1 MNNIKQEVVTVI
13 PVKDENHQSTN
24 TASTSTD
31 CNGSTRSP
39 LQRPMK
45 EELSDSDDIQ
55 PSILCKKVRQAQ
67 QTKGIWVQPNKQPPQ
82 QVIMVPASPQ
92 NDTAMDVT
100 GLTQLMRPP
109 KYNHTHSRVA
119 QASSTPFASIGEAYN
134 TKKSVAAAAS
144 AAATAA
150 SATAL
155 VASSMPQRT
164 NRNRNIPQTA
174 VSRADTSETN
184 DDVTTNII
192 MPRERVISICNLDKD
207 ALDGYLIGGD
217 NSQDQEAELL
227 KYFQPEDSSSA
238 VAATAVGDSTNSA
251 YDYTV
256 NMKQNNTSS
265 SIPENYQLCNND
277 DTTAPMYSKFGK
289 KPCYDKGQI
298 SELRYYLQSSFANQ
312 QNDPTFQPTS
322 GGAKVETAVSGNL
335 HPASTALSMISNR
348 LIRDKEYLKLPN
360 AGATVLGPKERRSAG
375 FADVIPTTNSNNIPQ
390 SPNSRRKNFSF
401 VPISPGPQ
409 SPRTSSFTFA
419 HQSGGISTQASANP
433 FVSPRATSATQRH
446 KTIRFSSTGSSMATA
461 SGVHQTFNPSSIG
474 SGPSDFQNVQQFKEE
489 ISLSAPPSPSS
500 HGFRIT
506 NDRFPATTTSIAFPT
521 TKLHDQHTSDVS
533 MENRSQSAP
542 LHYHM
547 PKSSTYKLNL
557 YSSASNSVAQTPVPA
572 DYSDFSDGSSFID
585 MLESPGSTANIKME
599 SGDILPGLLDSD
611 LSVRLAEMVPDLSVR
626 QLGSMSR
633 SVPSTPQ
640 PLFSGHVQQQQ
651 QHRRGIDH
659 RQHKS
664 FDMSK
669 SVPTTPIGMQGTP
682 FRYSPEHNR
691 DFLINGNTI
700 ETGQL
705 ASFYQQR
712 QLNMTQQQHHEA
724 VLSDKELPIAEE
736 IDELSAFGEDADPI
750 IGSDLLNNL

>member
-1 MNNIKQEVVTVI
+1 
-13 PVKDENHQSTN
+13 
-24 TASTSTD
+24 
-31 CNGSTRSP
+31 
-39 LQRPMK
+39 MK

-55 PSILCKKVRQAQ
+55 PSILCKKKRQAQ
-67 QTKGIWVQPNKQPPQ
+67 QTKGIWVQPIKQPSQ
-82 QVIMVPASPQ
+82 QIIMVPASLQ

-100 GLTQLMRPP
+100 GTAQLMRPP

-119 QASSTPFASIGEAYN
+119 QSSSTQFASISEAYN
-134 TKKSVAAAAS
+134 TKKSVAAAAI
-144 AAATAA
+144 AATAV
-150 SATAL
+150 
-155 VASSMPQRT
+155 VAPSMPQRT
-164 NRNRNIPQTA
+164 NRNRNIPHTA
-174 VSRADTSETN
+174 ISRADAAETN

-192 MPRERVISICNLDKD
+192 MPRERVISICSLEKD

-227 KYFQPEDSSSA
+227 KYFQPEDSSPA
-238 VAATAVGDSTNSA
+238 VAAAAPVSESTTSA

-256 NMKQNNTSS
+256 NIKQNSASS
-265 SIPENYQLCNND
+265 SILENYQLCNND
-277 DTTAPMYSKFGK
+277 DNSAPQYSKFGK
-289 KPCYDKGQI
+289 KPCCDKGQI
-298 SELRYYLQSSFANQ
+298 SELRYYLQSNFANQ
-312 QNDPTFQPTS
+312 QNDPAFQTTS
-322 GGAKVETAVSGNL
+322 GGSKNNENSLCGNL

-360 AGATVLGPKERRSAG
+360 AGATVLGPKDRRSAG
-375 FADVIPTTNSNNIPQ
+375 FADVNPTTNTNNIPQ

-419 HQSGGISTQASANP
+419 HQSAGTSTQASANP

-446 KTIRFSSTGSSMATA
+446 KTIRFSSTGSSMA
-461 SGVHQTFNPSSIG
+461 GVPQTFNPSSIG
-474 SGPSDFQNVQQFKEE
+474 TGPSDFRNVQQFKEE

-500 HGFRIT
+500 HGFRMC
-506 NDRFPATTTSIAFPT
+506 NDRISATTTTSIAFPA
-521 TKLHDQHTSDVS
+521 TKQHDQQSSDGS

-585 MLESPGSTANIKME
+585 MLESPSSTTNIKME

-611 LSVRLAEMVPDLSVR
+611 LSVRLAEMIPDHIGVR

-633 SVPSTPQ
+633 SVPSTPL
-640 PLFSGHVQQQQ
+640 PLFSGHLQQQQ
-651 QHRRGIDH
+651 PHQQRRGIDQ

-712 QLNMTQQQHHEA
+712 QQHNMTQQQHHET

>member
-1 MNNIKQEVVTVI
+1 M
-13 PVKDENHQSTN
+13 
-24 TASTSTD
+24 ASTSTD
-31 CNGSTRSP
+31 RNGSTRSP

-45 EELSDSDDIQ
+45 EELSDSDDI

-67 QTKGIWVQPNKQPPQ
+67 QTKGIWVQPNKQPSQ
-82 QVIMVPASPQ
+82 LVIMVPASPQ
-92 NDTAMDVT
+92 NDTAMDVS
-100 GLTQLMRPP
+100 GNTQLMRPP

-119 QASSTPFASIGEAYN
+119 QSNATPFASISEPYN
-134 TKKSVAAAAS
+134 TKKSVAAAAI

-150 SATAL
+150 STSAL
-155 VASSMPQRT
+155 AASSMPQRT
-164 NRNRNIPQTA
+164 NRNRNIPHTA
-174 VSRADTSETN
+174 VSRADAAD

-227 KYFQPEDSSSA
+227 KYFQPEDGSSA
-238 VAATAVGDSTNSA
+238 VATAVSESTNA
-251 YDYTV
+251 VYDYTV
-256 NMKQNNTSS
+256 NMKQNITSS
-265 SIPENYQLCNND
+265 SILENYQLCSND
-277 DTTAPMYSKFGK
+277 DTSAPTYSKFGK

-298 SELRYYLQSSFANQ
+298 SELRYYLQSNFANQ
-312 QNDPTFQPTS
+312 QNDPAFQATS
-322 GGAKVETAVSGNL
+322 GGSKVNNNDTSLSGNYL
-335 HPASTALSMISNR
+335 PASTALSMISNR

-360 AGATVLGPKERRSAG
+360 AGATVLGAKEKRATG
-375 FADVIPTTNSNNIPQ
+375 FADVNATTTNSNNIPQ

-419 HQSGGISTQASANP
+419 HQSGGTSTESSVNP

-446 KTIRFSSTGSSMATA
+446 KTIRFNNIGSSMAPT
-461 SGVHQTFNPSSIG
+461 SGLHQTFNSSSVG
-474 SGPSDFQNVQQFKEE
+474 TGPSDFRNVHQFKEE
-489 ISLSAPPSPSS
+489 VSISAPPSPSS
-500 HGFRIT
+500 HSFRMT
-506 NDRFPATTTSIAFPT
+506 NDRTSAITTASISFPA
-521 TKLHDQHTSDVS
+521 TKLHDQHTSDGS

-547 PKSSTYKLNL
+547 PKSSTYKLNV

-585 MLESPGSTANIKME
+585 LLESPGSTTNIKME
-599 SGDILPGLLDSD
+599 TGDILPGLLDSD
-611 LSVRLAEMVPDLSVR
+611 LSVRLAEMVPDLNVR

-640 PLFSGHVQQQQ
+640 PLFSGHQ
-651 QHRRGIDH
+651 QHQQPHQQRRGIDQ

-705 ASFYQQR
+705 ASFYQHR
-712 QLNMTQQQHHEA
+712 QQHNMTQQQHHET